1 MDRKSLA
8 AWALYDFANSIYAA
22 VIPATIFGVYF
33 VQVIVGNEGGRG
45 DAWWANVASV
55 SVLFVAVSSPVLGA
69 IADTAGVRKK
79 MLFLYT
85 YLCIGSVALFT
96 TIESGMVLW
105 GFTLAVLANIGFEGA
120 LVYYNAYLP
129 DLAPR
134 GREGSISALGY
145 GVGYVGSIIGLL
157 LVLPLVS
164 RERFDLTWLAVAL
177 LFAVASVPSFLL
189 LPPDRPGTKT
199 LTRATTDGITGFR
212 KIVGEVLAERELRR
226 FLLAFFFYI
235 DGVLTVIWFASVFAA
250 TTLGFEAQEL
260 ILLFIIVQ
268 LAALTGAFALARPTD
283 QWGAKNVINLTLLLW
298 TGVVVGAYFVQTK
311 PGFFV
316 LAVAAGF
323 GLGSVQAAS
332 RSLMAALIPPG
343 KEAAMFG
350 FYALC
355 GKSSS
360 ILGPVV
366 FGQVSLA
373 FGGNQRMAVLALGA
387 FFLTGLIL
395 LQRVRVPGR
404 AAREALPS

>member
-1 MDRKSLA
+1 MDRKSIA
-8 AWALYDFANSIYAA
+8 AWALYDFANSVYAA

-55 SVLFVAVSSPVLGA
+55 SVLFVAISSPVLGA

-85 YLCIGSVALFT
+85 YLCIAAVALFT
-96 TIESGMVLW
+96 TIEPGMVLR

-145 GVGYVGSIIGLL
+145 GVGYIGSIIGL
-157 LVLPLVS
+157 VVALPLVS

-177 LFAVASVPSFLL
+177 LFAVTSVPSFLF

-199 LTRATTDGITGFR
+199 LTRAATDGITGFR
-212 KIVGEVLAERELRR
+212 KIVGEVLAERELCR

-283 QWGAKNVINLTLLLW
+283 RWGAKKVINLTLLLW

-311 PGFFV
+311 PVFFV

-343 KEAAMFG
+343 KEAEMFG

-373 FGGNQRMAVLALGA
+373 FGGNQRVAVLALGA

-404 AAREALPS
+404 AARNA

>member
-8 AWALYDFANSIYAA
+8 AWALYDFANSVYAA

-55 SVLFVAVSSPVLGA
+55 SVLFVAISSPVLGA

-85 YLCIGSVALFT
+85 YLCIAAVALFT
-96 TIESGMVLW
+96 TIEPGMVLW

-145 GVGYVGSIIGLL
+145 GVGYIGSIIGLVVAL
-157 LVLPLVS
+157 SLVS

-177 LFAVASVPSFLL
+177 LFAVTSVPSFLF

-199 LTRATTDGITGFR
+199 LTRAATDGITGFR
-212 KIVGEVLAERELRR
+212 KIVGEVLAERELCR

-283 QWGAKNVINLTLLLW
+283 RWGAKKVINLTLLLW

-311 PGFFV
+311 PVFVV

-332 RSLMAALIPPG
+332 RSLMTALIPPG
-343 KEAAMFG
+343 KEAEMFG

-373 FGGNQRMAVLALGA
+373 FGGNQRVAVLALGA

-404 AAREALPS
+404 AARNA

>member
-1 MDRKSLA
+1 MDRKSIA
-8 AWALYDFANSIYAA
+8 AWALYDFANSVYAA

-55 SVLFVAVSSPVLGA
+55 SVLFVAISSPVLGA

-85 YLCIGSVALFT
+85 YLCIAAVALFT
-96 TIESGMVLW
+96 TIEPGMVLR

-145 GVGYVGSIIGLL
+145 GVGYIGSIIGL
-157 LVLPLVS
+157 VVALPLVS

-177 LFAVASVPSFLL
+177 LFAVTSVPSFLF

-199 LTRATTDGITGFR
+199 LTRAATDGITGFR
-212 KIVGEVLAERELRR
+212 KIVGEVLAERELCR

-283 QWGAKNVINLTLLLW
+283 RWGAKKVINLTLLLW

-311 PGFFV
+311 PVFFV

-332 RSLMAALIPPG
+332 RSLMTALIPPG
-343 KEAAMFG
+343 KEAEMFG

-373 FGGNQRMAVLALGA
+373 FGGNQRVAVLALGA

-404 AAREALPS
+404 AARNA

>member
-8 AWALYDFANSIYAA
+8 AWALYDFANSVYAA

-55 SVLFVAVSSPVLGA
+55 SVLFVAISSPVLGA

-85 YLCIGSVALFT
+85 YLCIAAVALFT
-96 TIESGMVLW
+96 TIEPGMVLW

-134 GREGSISALGY
+134 GREGSISVLGY
-145 GVGYVGSIIGLL
+145 GVGYIGSIIGL
-157 LVLPLVS
+157 VVALPLVS

-177 LFAVASVPSFLL
+177 LFAVTSVPSFLF

-199 LTRATTDGITGFR
+199 LTRAATDGITGFR
-212 KIVGEVLAERELRR
+212 KIVGEVLAERELCR

-283 QWGAKNVINLTLLLW
+283 RWGAKKVINLTLLLW

-311 PGFFV
+311 PVFVV

-343 KEAAMFG
+343 KEAEMFG

-373 FGGNQRMAVLALGA
+373 FGGNQRVAVLALGA

-404 AAREALPS
+404 AARNA

>member
-8 AWALYDFANSIYAA
+8 AWALYDFANSVYAA

-85 YLCIGSVALFT
+85 YLCIGAVALFA
-96 TIESGMVLW
+96 TIKPGMVLW

-129 DLAPR
+129 ELAPR
-134 GREGSISALGY
+134 GREGAISAFGY
-145 GVGYVGSIIGLL
+145 GVGYAGSIVGL
-157 LVLPLVS
+157 VVALPLVS
-164 RERFDLTWLAVAL
+164 REQFDLTWLAVAL
-177 LFAVASVPSFLL
+177 LFAVASVPSFLF

-199 LTRATTDGITGFR
+199 LARATTDGITGFR
-212 KIVGEVLAERELRR
+212 KIVGEVLSERELRR

-235 DGVLTVIWFASVFAA
+235 DGVSTVIWFASVFAA

-283 QWGAKNVINLTLLLW
+283 RWGAKNVINLTLLLW

-311 PGFFV
+311 PVFFV

-343 KEAAMFG
+343 KEAEMFG

-373 FGGNQRMAVLALGA
+373 FGGNQRVAILAIGA

-395 LQRVRVPGR
+395 LQRVRGPGR
-404 AAREALPS
+404 ATRNA

>member
-8 AWALYDFANSIYAA
+8 AWALYDFANSVYAA

-55 SVLFVAVSSPVLGA
+55 SVLFVAISSPVLGA

-85 YLCIGSVALFT
+85 YLCIAAVALFT
-96 TIESGMVLW
+96 TIEPGMVLW

-145 GVGYVGSIIGLL
+145 GVGYIGSIIGL
-157 LVLPLVS
+157 VVALPLVS

-177 LFAVASVPSFLL
+177 LFAVTSVPSFLF

-199 LTRATTDGITGFR
+199 LTRAATDGITGFR
-212 KIVGEVLAERELRR
+212 KIVGEVLAERELCR

-283 QWGAKNVINLTLLLW
+283 RWGAKKVINLTLLLW

-311 PGFFV
+311 PVFVV

-343 KEAAMFG
+343 KEAEMFG

-373 FGGNQRMAVLALGA
+373 FGGNQRVAVLALGA

-404 AAREALPS
+404 AARNA

>member
-1 MDRKSLA
+1 MDRKSIA
-8 AWALYDFANSIYAA
+8 AWALYDFANSVYAA

-55 SVLFVAVSSPVLGA
+55 SVLFVAISSPVLGA

-85 YLCIGSVALFT
+85 YLCIAAVALFT
-96 TIESGMVLW
+96 TIEPGMVLW

-134 GREGSISALGY
+134 GREGSISVLGY
-145 GVGYVGSIIGLL
+145 GVGYIGSIIGL
-157 LVLPLVS
+157 VVALPLVS

-177 LFAVASVPSFLL
+177 LFAVTSVPSFLF

-199 LTRATTDGITGFR
+199 LTRAATDGITGFR
-212 KIVGEVLAERELRR
+212 KIVGEVLAERELCR

-283 QWGAKNVINLTLLLW
+283 RWGAKKVINLTLLLW

-311 PGFFV
+311 PVFVV

-343 KEAAMFG
+343 KEAEMFG

-373 FGGNQRMAVLALGA
+373 FGGNQRVAVLALGA

-404 AAREALPS
+404 AARNA

>member
-8 AWALYDFANSIYAA
+8 AWALYDFANSVYAA

-55 SVLFVAVSSPVLGA
+55 SVLFVAISSPVLGA

-85 YLCIGSVALFT
+85 YLCIAAVALFT
-96 TIESGMVLW
+96 TIEPGMVLW

-145 GVGYVGSIIGLL
+145 GVGYIGSIIGL
-157 LVLPLVS
+157 VVALPLVS

-177 LFAVASVPSFLL
+177 LFAVTSVPSFLF

-199 LTRATTDGITGFR
+199 LTRAATDGITGFR
-212 KIVGEVLAERELRR
+212 KIVGEVLAERELYR

-283 QWGAKNVINLTLLLW
+283 RWGAKKVINLTLLLW

-311 PGFFV
+311 PVFFV

-332 RSLMAALIPPG
+332 RSLMTALIPPG
-343 KEAAMFG
+343 KEAEMFG

-373 FGGNQRMAVLALGA
+373 FGGNQRVAVLALGA

-404 AAREALPS
+404 AARNA

>member
-1 MDRKSLA
+1 MDRKSIA
-8 AWALYDFANSIYAA
+8 AWALYDFANSVYAA

-55 SVLFVAVSSPVLGA
+55 SVLFVAISSPVLGA

-85 YLCIGSVALFT
+85 YLCIAAVALFT
-96 TIESGMVLW
+96 TIEPGMVLW

-145 GVGYVGSIIGLL
+145 GVGYIGSIIGL
-157 LVLPLVS
+157 VVALPLVS

-177 LFAVASVPSFLL
+177 LFAVTSVPSFLF

-199 LTRATTDGITGFR
+199 LTRAATDGITGFR
-212 KIVGEVLAERELRR
+212 KIVGEVLAERELCR

-283 QWGAKNVINLTLLLW
+283 RWGAKKVINLTLLLW

-311 PGFFV
+311 PVFFV

-332 RSLMAALIPPG
+332 RSLMTALIPPG
-343 KEAAMFG
+343 KEAEMFG

-373 FGGNQRMAVLALGA
+373 FGGNQRVAVLALGA

-404 AAREALPS
+404 AARNA

>member
-1 MDRKSLA
+1 MDRKSIA
-8 AWALYDFANSIYAA
+8 AWALYDFANSVYAA

-55 SVLFVAVSSPVLGA
+55 SVLFVAISSPVLGA

-85 YLCIGSVALFT
+85 YLCIAAVALFT
-96 TIESGMVLW
+96 TIEPGMVLR

-134 GREGSISALGY
+134 GREGSISALGC
-145 GVGYVGSIIGLL
+145 GVGYIGSIIGL
-157 LVLPLVS
+157 VVALPLVS

-177 LFAVASVPSFLL
+177 LFAVTSVPSFLF

-199 LTRATTDGITGFR
+199 LTRAATDGITGFR
-212 KIVGEVLAERELRR
+212 KIVGEVLAERELCR

-283 QWGAKNVINLTLLLW
+283 RWGAKKVINLTLLLW

-311 PGFFV
+311 PVFFV

-332 RSLMAALIPPG
+332 RSLMTALIPPG
-343 KEAAMFG
+343 KEA
-350 FYALC
+350 
-355 GKSSS
+355 
-360 ILGPVV
+360 
-366 FGQVSLA
+366 
-373 FGGNQRMAVLALGA
+373 
-387 FFLTGLIL
+387 
-395 LQRVRVPGR
+395 
-404 AAREALPS
+404 

>member
-1 MDRKSLA
+1 MDRKSIA
-8 AWALYDFANSIYAA
+8 AWALYDFANSVYAA

-55 SVLFVAVSSPVLGA
+55 SVLFVAISSPVLGA

-85 YLCIGSVALFT
+85 YLCIAAVALFT
-96 TIESGMVLW
+96 TIEPGMVLW

-145 GVGYVGSIIGLL
+145 GVGYIGSIIGL
-157 LVLPLVS
+157 VVALPLVS
-164 RERFDLTWLAVAL
+164 RKRFDLTWLAVAL
-177 LFAVASVPSFLL
+177 LFAVTSVPSFLF

-199 LTRATTDGITGFR
+199 LTRAATDDITGFR
-212 KIVGEVLAERELRR
+212 KIVGEVLAERELCR

-283 QWGAKNVINLTLLLW
+283 RWGAKKVINLTLLLW

-311 PGFFV
+311 PVFFV

-332 RSLMAALIPPG
+332 RSLMTALIPPG
-343 KEAAMFG
+343 KEAEMFG

-373 FGGNQRMAVLALGA
+373 FGGNQRVAVLALGA

-404 AAREALPS
+404 AARNA

>member
-1 MDRKSLA
+1 MDRKSIA
-8 AWALYDFANSIYAA
+8 AWALYDFANSVYAA

-55 SVLFVAVSSPVLGA
+55 SVLFVAISSPVLGA

-85 YLCIGSVALFT
+85 YLCIAGVALFT
-96 TIESGMVLW
+96 TIEPGMVLW

-145 GVGYVGSIIGLL
+145 GVGYSGSIIGL
-157 LVLPLVS
+157 VVALPLVS
-164 RERFDLTWLAVAL
+164 RERFDLAWLAVAL
-177 LFAVASVPSFLL
+177 LFAVTSVPSFLF

-199 LTRATTDGITGFR
+199 LTRAATDGITGFR
-212 KIVGEVLAERELRR
+212 KIVGEVLAERELCR

-260 ILLFIIVQ
+260 ILLFIIIQ

-283 QWGAKNVINLTLLLW
+283 RWGAKKVINLTLLLW

-311 PGFFV
+311 PVFFV

-332 RSLMAALIPPG
+332 RSLMAALVPPG
-343 KEAAMFG
+343 KEAEMFG

-373 FGGNQRMAVLALGA
+373 FGGNQRVAILALGA

-404 AAREALPS
+404 AARNA

>member
-1 MDRKSLA
+1 MDRKSIA
-8 AWALYDFANSIYAA
+8 AWALYDFANSVYAA

-55 SVLFVAVSSPVLGA
+55 SVLFVAISSPVLGA

-85 YLCIGSVALFT
+85 YLCIAAVALFT
-96 TIESGMVLW
+96 TIEPGMVLW

-145 GVGYVGSIIGLL
+145 GVGYIGSIIGL
-157 LVLPLVS
+157 VVALPLVS

-177 LFAVASVPSFLL
+177 LFAVTSVPSFLF

-199 LTRATTDGITGFR
+199 LTRAATDGITGFR
-212 KIVGEVLAERELRR
+212 KIVGEVLAERELCR

-235 DGVLTVIWFASVFAA
+235 DGVLTVIWFASVFTA

-283 QWGAKNVINLTLLLW
+283 RWGAKKVINLTLLLW

-311 PGFFV
+311 PVFVV

-343 KEAAMFG
+343 KEAEMFG

-373 FGGNQRMAVLALGA
+373 FGGNQRVAVLALGA

-404 AAREALPS
+404 AARNA

>member
-1 MDRKSLA
+1 MDRKSIA
-8 AWALYDFANSIYAA
+8 AWALYDFANSVYAA

-55 SVLFVAVSSPVLGA
+55 SVLFVAISSPVLGA

-85 YLCIGSVALFT
+85 YLCIAAVALFT
-96 TIESGMVLW
+96 TIEPGMVLW

-145 GVGYVGSIIGLL
+145 GVGYIGSIIGL
-157 LVLPLVS
+157 VVALPLVS

-177 LFAVASVPSFLL
+177 LFAVTSVPSFLF

-199 LTRATTDGITGFR
+199 LTRAATDGITGFR
-212 KIVGEVLAERELRR
+212 KIVGEVLAERELCR
-226 FLLAFFFYI
+226 FLFAFFFYI

-283 QWGAKNVINLTLLLW
+283 RWGAKKVINLTLLLW

-311 PGFFV
+311 PVFVV
-316 LAVAAGF
+316 LAVAAEF

-343 KEAAMFG
+343 KEAEMFG

-373 FGGNQRMAVLALGA
+373 FGGNQRVAVLALGA

-404 AAREALPS
+404 AARNA

>member
-1 MDRKSLA
+1 MDRKSIA
-8 AWALYDFANSIYAA
+8 AWALYDFANSVYAA

-55 SVLFVAVSSPVLGA
+55 SVLFVAISSPVLGA

-79 MLFLYT
+79 MLSLYT
-85 YLCIGSVALFT
+85 YLCIAAVALFT
-96 TIESGMVLW
+96 AIEPGMVLW

-145 GVGYVGSIIGLL
+145 GVGYIGSIIGL
-157 LVLPLVS
+157 VVALPLVS

-177 LFAVASVPSFLL
+177 LFAVTSVPSFLF

-199 LTRATTDGITGFR
+199 LTRAATDGITGFR
-212 KIVGEVLAERELRR
+212 KIVGEVLAERELCR

-250 TTLGFEAQEL
+250 TTLGFEAQGL

-283 QWGAKNVINLTLLLW
+283 RWGAKKVINLTLLLW

-311 PGFFV
+311 PVFFV

-343 KEAAMFG
+343 KEAEMFG

-373 FGGNQRMAVLALGA
+373 FGGNQRVAVLALDA

-404 AAREALPS
+404 AARNA

>member
-1 MDRKSLA
+1 MDRKSIA
-8 AWALYDFANSIYAA
+8 AWALYDFANSVYAA

-55 SVLFVAVSSPVLGA
+55 SVLFVAISSPVLGA

-85 YLCIGSVALFT
+85 YLCIAAVALFT
-96 TIESGMVLW
+96 TIEPGMVLW

-145 GVGYVGSIIGLL
+145 GVGYIGSIIGL
-157 LVLPLVS
+157 VVALPLVS

-177 LFAVASVPSFLL
+177 LFAVTSVPSFLF

-199 LTRATTDGITGFR
+199 LTRAATDGITGFR
-212 KIVGEVLAERELRR
+212 KIVGEVLAERELCR

-283 QWGAKNVINLTLLLW
+283 RWGAKKVINLTLLLW

-311 PGFFV
+311 PVFFV

-343 KEAAMFG
+343 KEAEMFG

-373 FGGNQRMAVLALGA
+373 FGGNQRVAVLALGA

-404 AAREALPS
+404 AARNA

>member
-1 MDRKSLA
+1 MDRKSIA
-8 AWALYDFANSIYAA
+8 AWALYDFANSVYAA

-55 SVLFVAVSSPVLGA
+55 SVLFVAISSPVLGV

-85 YLCIGSVALFT
+85 YLCIAAVALFT
-96 TIESGMVLW
+96 TIEPGMVLW

-145 GVGYVGSIIGLL
+145 GVGYIGSIIGL
-157 LVLPLVS
+157 VVALPLVS

-177 LFAVASVPSFLL
+177 LFAVTSVPSFLF

-199 LTRATTDGITGFR
+199 LTRAATDGITGFR
-212 KIVGEVLAERELRR
+212 KIVGEVLAERELCR

-283 QWGAKNVINLTLLLW
+283 RWGAKKVINLTLLLW

-311 PGFFV
+311 PVFVV
-316 LAVAAGF
+316 LAVAAEF

-343 KEAAMFG
+343 KEAEMFG

-373 FGGNQRMAVLALGA
+373 FGGNQRVAVLALGA

-395 LQRVRVPGR
+395 LQRVSVPGR
-404 AAREALPS
+404 AARNA

>member
-8 AWALYDFANSIYAA
+8 AWALYDFANSVYAA

-55 SVLFVAVSSPVLGA
+55 SVLFVAISSPVLGA

-85 YLCIGSVALFT
+85 YLCIAAVALFT
-96 TIESGMVLW
+96 TIEPGMVLW
-105 GFTLAVLANIGFEGA
+105 SFTLAVLANIGFEGA

-145 GVGYVGSIIGLL
+145 GVGYIGSIIGL
-157 LVLPLVS
+157 VVALPLVS

-177 LFAVASVPSFLL
+177 LFAVTSVPSFLF

-199 LTRATTDGITGFR
+199 LTRAATDGITGFR
-212 KIVGEVLAERELRR
+212 KIVGEVLAERELCR

-283 QWGAKNVINLTLLLW
+283 RWGAKKVINLTLLLW

-311 PGFFV
+311 PVFVV

-332 RSLMAALIPPG
+332 RSLMTALIPPG
-343 KEAAMFG
+343 KEAEMFG

-373 FGGNQRMAVLALGA
+373 FGGNQRVAVLALGA

-404 AAREALPS
+404 AARNA

>member
-1 MDRKSLA
+1 MDRKSIA
-8 AWALYDFANSIYAA
+8 AWALYDFANSVYAA

-55 SVLFVAVSSPVLGA
+55 SVLFVAISSPVLGA

-85 YLCIGSVALFT
+85 YLCIAAVALFT
-96 TIESGMVLW
+96 TIEPGMVLW

-145 GVGYVGSIIGLL
+145 GVGYIGSIIGL
-157 LVLPLVS
+157 VVALPLVS

-177 LFAVASVPSFLL
+177 LFAVTSVPSFLF

-199 LTRATTDGITGFR
+199 LTRAATDGITGFR
-212 KIVGEVLAERELRR
+212 KIGGEVLAERELCR

-283 QWGAKNVINLTLLLW
+283 RWGAKKVINLTLLLW

-311 PGFFV
+311 PVFVV

-343 KEAAMFG
+343 KEAEMFG

-373 FGGNQRMAVLALGA
+373 FGGNQRVAVLALGA

-404 AAREALPS
+404 AARNA

>member
-96 TIESGMVLW
+96 TIEPGMVLW

-157 LVLPLVS
+157 LALPLVS

-189 LPPDRPGTKT
+189 LPPDQPGTKT

>member
-1 MDRKSLA
+1 MDRKSIA
-8 AWALYDFANSIYAA
+8 AWALYDFANSVYAA

-55 SVLFVAVSSPVLGA
+55 SVLFVAISSPVLGA

-85 YLCIGSVALFT
+85 YLCIAAVALFT
-96 TIESGMVLW
+96 TIEPGMVLW

-145 GVGYVGSIIGLL
+145 GVGYIGSIIGL
-157 LVLPLVS
+157 VVALPLVS

-177 LFAVASVPSFLL
+177 LFAVTSVPSFLF
-189 LPPDRPGTKT
+189 LPPGRPGTKT
-199 LTRATTDGITGFR
+199 LTRAATDGITGFR
-212 KIVGEVLAERELRR
+212 KIVGEVLAERELCR

-283 QWGAKNVINLTLLLW
+283 RWGAKKVINLTLLLW

-311 PGFFV
+311 PVFVV

-343 KEAAMFG
+343 KEAEMFG

-373 FGGNQRMAVLALGA
+373 FGGNQRVAVLALGA

-404 AAREALPS
+404 AARNA

>member
-1 MDRKSLA
+1 MDRKSIA
-8 AWALYDFANSIYAA
+8 AWALYDFANSVYAA

-55 SVLFVAVSSPVLGA
+55 SVLFVAISSPVLGA

-85 YLCIGSVALFT
+85 YLCIAAVALFT
-96 TIESGMVLW
+96 TIEPGMVLW

-145 GVGYVGSIIGLL
+145 GVGYIGSIIGL
-157 LVLPLVS
+157 VVALPLVS

-177 LFAVASVPSFLL
+177 LFAVTSVPSFLF

-199 LTRATTDGITGFR
+199 LTRAATDGITGFR
-212 KIVGEVLAERELRR
+212 KIVGEVLAERELCR

-283 QWGAKNVINLTLLLW
+283 RWGAKKVINLTLLLW

-311 PGFFV
+311 PVFVV
-316 LAVAAGF
+316 LAVAAEF

-343 KEAAMFG
+343 KEAEMFG

-373 FGGNQRMAVLALGA
+373 FGGNQRVAVLALGA

-404 AAREALPS
+404 AARNA